1 MIFEFTDKKGGRG
14 KILPMQAHEL
24 DGLFPIYQTAVRTI
38 GELGI
43 DQWQNGYPTREI
55 LLADIAKEELFR
67 IEVDG
72 QTAGGFALLL
82 HRDPTYDVIRGAWR
96 TGDHGAYAAVHRVAV
111 DPEFRGR
118 DLPLWLYG
126 FCEKMARERG
136 LSSLRI
142 DTHEGNVVMR
152 RSLEKC
158 GFRHVGEI
166 SLPDGSPRVAYEKVF
181 A

>member
-1 MIFEFTDKKGGRG
+1 MEIRKATSAD
-14 KILPMQAHEL
+14 IAALTA
-24 DGLFPIYQTAVRTI
+24 LFDEARATI
-38 GELGI
+38 ACLGI

-55 LLADIAKEELFR
+55 LLADIEKGELFR

-72 QTAGGFALLL
+72 RTAGGFALLL

-96 TGDHGAYAAVHRVAV
+96 TGDAGAYAAVHRVAV

-118 DLPLWLYG
+118 DLPARLYG
-126 FCEKMARERG
+126 FAENMARERG

>member
-14 KILPMQAHEL
+14 KILPARAEDL
-24 DGLFPIYQTAVRTI
+24 DALFPIYQTAVRTI
-38 GELGI
+38 GALGI

-55 LLADIAKEELFR
+55 LLEDIAKGELFR
-67 IEVDG
+67 IEIDG
-72 QTAGGFALLL
+72 RTAGGFALLL
-82 HRDPTYDVIRGAWR
+82 HRDPTYDRIRGAWR
-96 TGDHGAYAAVHRVAV
+96 TGDDGAYAAVHRVTV

-118 DLPLWLYG
+118 DLPAWLYA
-126 FCEKMARERG
+126 FCEERAREGG
-136 LSSLRI
+136 LCSLRI

-158 GFRHVGEI
+158 GFLHVGEI